1 MDPVPVP
8 SPTPTAWIQT
18 QSLELLLGF
27 EPFFLLSALVFLAWG
42 FYKGFLRGLSEE
54 RHQSLRGQFANL
66 LKHYLTLGLL
76 FSLYILLR
84 SNWFLGMQIQ
94 KLVPYVA
101 IMTFFWGGLVF
112 IKASRMII
120 LQYLFLGSM
129 RAGVPL
135 LIVNIVTLVLSIVLT
150 LWGASQV
157 FNLQLAPLLATSAAF
172 SIILGLALQD
182 TLGNLFAGI
191 ALQVDHNFEIGDW
204 LEVYHSSGKTVG
216 QVKEISWRSTTL
228 IGFTEEV
235 IVLPNR
241 TMAGAQIA
249 NFQAGDMPFI
259 RSQMF
264 RLPYGVDSDRAK
276 KALVQSLEAIPEVRK
291 YPEPL
296 CLVTE
301 TNESFLSFKLV
312 YYIDNYG
319 LQFVLGDRVVLA
331 GWRALEKAG
340 FESGRNTLKV
350 MGFDGKV

>member
-1 MDPVPVP
+1 MDPVP
-8 SPTPTAWIQT
+8 SPTPSAWIQT
-18 QSLELLLGF
+18 HSLELLLDV
-27 EPFFLLSALVFLAWG
+27 EPFLLLSALVFLAWG
-42 FYKGFLRGLSEE
+42 FYKGFLRGVSEE
-54 RHQSLRGQFANL
+54 RHQNLRAQFANL

-76 FSLYILLR
+76 FALYLLLH
-84 SNWFLGMQIQ
+84 SAWFAGLQVQ
-94 KLVPYVA
+94 KLLPYIA

-112 IKASRMII
+112 VKASRMII

-135 LIVNIVTLVLSIVLT
+135 LIVNIVSLVLSMMLI

-157 FNLQLAPLLATSAAF
+157 FNLQLGPLLATSAAF

-204 LEVYHSSGKTVG
+204 LEVYHGSQKTVG

-228 IGFTEEV
+228 IGFTEEI

-241 TMAGAQIA
+241 LMAGAQIA

-264 RLPYGVDSDRAK
+264 RLPYGADAERAK
-276 KALVQSLEAIPEVRK
+276 KILVQSLEAIPEVRK

-301 TNESFLSFKLV
+301 TNESFLSFKLI

-319 LQFVLGDRVVLA
+319 SQFLLGDRVVLA

-340 FESGRNTLKV
+340 FENGRNTVKV
-350 MGFDGKV
+350 LGLDAKS

>member
-8 SPTPTAWIQT
+8 TPTPSAWIQT
-18 QSLELLLGF
+18 QSLELLISF
-27 EPFFLLSALVFLAWG
+27 EPFLLLSALVFLAWG

-54 RHQSLRGQFANL
+54 RHQSLRAQFANL
-66 LKHYLTLGLL
+66 LKHYLTLGML
-76 FSLYILLR
+76 FALYTLIHAA
-84 SNWFLGMQIQ
+84 WFDGQSVQ
-94 KLVPYVA
+94 KLLPYVA

-135 LIVNIVTLVLSIVLT
+135 LIVNIVTLALSIVLI
-150 LWGASQV
+150 LWGTSQI
-157 FNLQLAPLLATSAAF
+157 FNLQLGPLLATSAAF

-204 LEVYHSSGKTVG
+204 LEVTASSQKTVG

-264 RLPYGVDSDRAK
+264 RLPYDIDTERAK
-276 KALVQSLEAIPEVRK
+276 KVLLQSLESIPEIRK

-301 TNESFLSFKLV
+301 HNESFLSFKLV

-319 LQFVLGDRVVLA
+319 VQFIVGDRVVLS

-340 FESGRNTLKV
+340 FENGRNTLKV
-350 MGFDGKV
+350 LGMDGKS